1 MGRDFFTFPGIF
13 VRLTITSFK
22 KVLLNCFDIFRL
34 IENGAVYENVK
45 SNDDSSIATE
55 KQVVSSQCKVCQKN
69 FTESTIFK
77 HISHRP
83 SCKAGYSPDEIEYFE
98 NRNRRKK
105 IKKLNDSY
113 DPAERKA
120 KYQKE
125 KEMR

>member
-1 MGRDFFTFPGIF
+1 ME
-13 VRLTITSFK
+13 LFK
-22 KVLLNCFDIFRL
+22 ED
-34 IENGAVYENVK
+34 VK
-45 SNDDSSIATE
+45 SNDDSPIATE

-83 SCKAGYSPDEIEYFE
+83 SCKAGYYSAEIQYFE
-98 NRNRRKK
+98 NRIRRKK

-120 KYQKE
+120 ENQKE
-125 KEMR
+125 KELR